1 MESNILTGFQV
12 KRQRKKRKKCIK
24 ILLFTFITFIG
35 TISLFLIFNQF
46 IKNRVNDSTEMTSPF
61 TASVSSSPEVSPIA
75 AESIHAEP
83 NSLKDLVDDAL
94 EGTKGTYGI
103 AITNLK
109 TGEAYYAHEHKIFET
124 GSLYKLWIMATVYK
138 QIQNGQL
145 QEDQVLS
152 EDVDTLNEKFYI
164 ASDSA
169 EQTEGTI
176 TFTVHDALS
185 QMITIS
191 DNYAALLLTEK
202 IRLSSVATF
211 LKENGFTESLVGTTG
226 GSPTATPYDIALF
239 FEKLYKEKL
248 ANQEYTN
255 EMINLLKDQ
264 QLNDGLPKYLPDTSQ
279 IANKTGEIDFFK
291 HDAGIVFTDKG
302 DYIIVVMSESDF
314 PLGAQERIAL
324 VSKGVFDYFTNK

>member
-1 MESNILTGFQV
+1 MKNNFLIGFHL

-24 ILLFTFITFIG
+24 ILLFTFIAA
-35 TISLFLIFNQF
+35 ISLYLAFNQF
-46 IKNRVNDSTEMTSPF
+46 IKNRVNDSTEITGPF
-61 TASVSSSPEVSPIA
+61 TSSISSSPVVSPTA
-75 AESIHAEP
+75 DESIHAVP
-83 NSLKDLVDDAL
+83 NSLKDVVDDAL

-109 TGEAYYAHEHKIFET
+109 TGETYYAHEHKFFET

-152 EDVDTLNEKFYI
+152 EDVEKLNEKFYI

-185 QMITIS
+185 EMITIS

-211 LKENGFTESLVGTTG
+211 LKENGFTQSTVGTTG
-226 GSPTATPYDIALF
+226 GSPTATPYDIALY
-239 FEKLYKEKL
+239 FEKLYKGEL
-248 ANQEYTN
+248 VNQEYTN

-264 QLNDGLPKYLPDTSQ
+264 QLNDGVPKYLPDTSK

-291 HDAGIVFTDKG
+291 HDAGIVFTDSG

-324 VSKGVFDYFTNK
+324 VSKGVFDYFTSK